1 MGWFGGCRLA
11 TGDVAAVDAAMD
23 RFGALYLRAR
33 PGFATRSTQRSD
45 VSSYSSIH

>member
-1 MGWFGGCRLA
+1 LA